1 MKNKIRSFFLLIC
14 FIYIVGCEDL
24 FVRFKYEN
32 YECPENS
39 AGIKKIFIKD
49 YEKGDTADVQIDD
62 FLYKFEIID
71 INEQMLYLKE
81 EKMEYSI
88 KIYRSNDKI
97 EARTN
102 NLILNVKCD
111 KQTFKM

>member
-1 MKNKIRSFFLLIC
+1 
-14 FIYIVGCEDL
+14 
-24 FVRFKYEN
+24 
-32 YECPENS
+32 
-39 AGIKKIFIKD
+39 
-49 YEKGDTADVQIDD
+49 
-62 FLYKFEIID
+62 
-71 INEQMLYLKE
+71 MLYLKE